1 MSTVLSKLRA
11 KIGKHLVSLKTTKSY
26 SSDEQFLEQLFLSKN
41 LKEIEASL
49 SAKELI
55 DLKKKIIIYRIK
67 KIRNESALKIQNMW
81 NKYMNKI
88 YIHKLYHHLTGC
100 YTVYLTSKCMT
111 KAFIKIFYDE
121 RNKNKFKIK
130 KLHFCPIRK
139 CFVFD
144 VPKNKFYTKRKVMH
158 FIFLNRD
165 KKEFYDENYEKVY
178 FFNECVHRVDFS
190 YIDKNQKKLEENS
203 KKEKEKENSKN
214 SDINNTSTED
224 EKDYSEKKT
233 LTPTINKS
241 FKFKFASKAKDIN
254 DDDEEDEYSGLRP
267 NKDIGL
273 NNFCA
278 KEKRYESFDVS
289 YTNKTKL
296 KSILKYSNLEER
308 KKRRSIKETN
318 KKVTFGITE
327 TLCFK

>member
-1 MSTVLSKLRA
+1 
-11 KIGKHLVSLKTTKSY
+11 
-26 SSDEQFLEQLFLSKN
+26 
-41 LKEIEASL
+41 
-49 SAKELI
+49 
-55 DLKKKIIIYRIK
+55 
-67 KIRNESALKIQNMW
+67 
-81 NKYMNKI
+81 
-88 YIHKLYHHLTGC
+88 
-100 YTVYLTSKCMT
+100 
-111 KAFIKIFYDE
+111 
-121 RNKNKFKIK
+121 
-130 KLHFCPIRK
+130 
-139 CFVFD
+139 
-144 VPKNKFYTKRKVMH
+144 MH

-203 KKEKEKENSKN
+203 KKEKENSKN

-233 LTPTINKS
+233 LTPTTNKS

-254 DDDEEDEYSGLRP
+254 EDDEEDEYSGLRP

-273 NNFCA
+273 NNICA

-289 YTNKTKL
+289 YTSKTKL

-308 KKRRSIKETN
+308 KKRRSIKETS